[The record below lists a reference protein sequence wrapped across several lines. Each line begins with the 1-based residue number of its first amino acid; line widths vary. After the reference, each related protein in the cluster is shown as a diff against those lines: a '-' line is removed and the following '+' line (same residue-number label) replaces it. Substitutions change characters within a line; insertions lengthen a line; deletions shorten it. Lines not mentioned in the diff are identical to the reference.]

1 MKKNKPLILVVNDD
15 GIEAVGI
22 RVLISVM
29 RSIGDVYVVAPDSN
43 RSGASHSMTLHKEIV
58 IKNIDKQQYE
68 FTCSGTPVDCVKVAF
83 NKILPRKPDLCV
95 SGINHGS
102 NHSINSLYSGTL
114 HAAMEA
120 TIQGV
125 SSIAFSHLSYDQK
138 TDLTEFSSFIK
149 QISELLIANK
159 LPREITLNINF
170 PDVPYNDIRGVR
182 LCNQGKGSWTEIFT
196 STYSSDLQTNYLLS
210 GHFNDDNSDIKTDSW
225 ALSNQ
230 FISIVP
236 VHLNCADPSIMN
248 TLKYL
253 ENAF

>member
-149 QISELLIANK
+149 RISELLIANK

-170 PDVPYNDIRGVR
+170 PDVSYNDIRGVR

-236 VHLNCADPSIMN
+236 VHLNCTAPSIMN